1 MDDASLIITMDNEYE
16 ASGGIE
22 HFISIEYDD
31 MVAGYVRLR
40 LDDGDIASIREL
52 KVFGRMEGIGEHG
65 DEWQHRG
72 LGKELMA
79 KAEEKAKAAGK
90 KTMRITS
97 GAGVRK
103 YYESLGYGYSR
114 PYMTKLIA

>member
-1 MDDASLIITMDNEYE
+1 MVTKDREYE

-31 MVAGYVRLR
+31 MIAGYVRLR
-40 LDDGDIASIREL
+40 LDGDTATVREL
-52 KVFGRMEGIGEHG
+52 KVFGRMAGIGEHG

-79 KAEEKAKAAGK
+79 TAEEKAKAAGK
-90 KTMRITS
+90 KMMRINS
-97 GAGVRK
+97 GVGVRG
-103 YYESLGYGYSR
+103 YYEALGYELR
-114 PYMTKLIA
+114 APYMIKVIA